1 MRASKLS
8 AATRRRRNALL
19 EQRNRG
25 LALTYDK
32 RSCQKDMATHRRHLS
47 QYLANA
53 RRRGLINPKDLK
65 DL

>member
-1 MRASKLS
+1 MRASKFS

-25 LALTYDK
+25 LALTYEK
-32 RSCQKDMATHRRHLS
+32 RCQKDMATHRRHLS
-47 QYLANA
+47 QYLTKA
-53 RRRGLINPKDLK
+53 RRRGWINPKDLK